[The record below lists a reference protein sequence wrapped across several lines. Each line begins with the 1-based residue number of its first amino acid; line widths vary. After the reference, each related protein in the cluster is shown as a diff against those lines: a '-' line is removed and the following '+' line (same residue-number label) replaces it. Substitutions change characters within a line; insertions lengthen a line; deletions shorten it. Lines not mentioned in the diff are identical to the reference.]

1 MTSISSCL
9 SSIEN
14 WSSSMSLKFN
24 PSKFE
29 LIYFDRVG
37 KLAKNPCNFSSYSI
51 NPLNQIRSLGFIS
64 DSKLTLSNQILSVTK
79 CCYFHLRQIRQLL
92 PYLDDPSLH

>member
-1 MTSISSCL
+1 MSSIFSYL

-14 WSSSMSLKFN
+14 WSSSMSLKLN

-29 LIYFDRVG
+29 KIHFDRVG

-51 NPLNQIRSLGFIS
+51 EPSYQIHGLGFIF
-64 DSKLTLSNQILSVTK
+64 DSKLTL
-79 CCYFHLRQIRQLL
+79 
-92 PYLDDPSLH
+92 